1 MGNGEAN
8 GQCSQEGVM
17 EGQKTE
23 KDGQDLEKAGAR
35 AELHTPVQPELIR
48 GNDAVQ

>member
-1 MGNGEAN
+1 
-8 GQCSQEGVM
+8 M

-35 AELHTPVQPELIR
+35 AELHTLFSR
-48 GNDAVQ
+48 S